1 MALEIFAGAF
11 LSASLHVLFDRLAS
25 SEVWT
30 FIGGQKVSE
39 ELLLELGMKLLVV
52 DKVLD
57 HAEVKQFTDE
67 RVKRW
72 LVRVKNAVYDAEDLL
87 DEITTEALRRKM
99 EAADSQTGPTH
110 VLNSFSTWFKAPLA
124 DHQSM
129 ESKVKKIIGKLEVL
143 AQAIDVLALK
153 GDEEQ
158 GKINHRVTE
167 EINKI
172 SNCKN
177 FRSLMLALIPIMVH
191 KLKLLHNYVAIQ
203 FLRGIVFQMPST
215 FASLVTLLIRR
226 TVPIQERERWALYSS
241 HSTNG
246 DRPSAVLM
254 KVVVHQYITRLHLLG
269 VPVTKGCGDAL
280 FCLNKRITYQRS

>member
-1 MALEIFAGAF
+1 MALEMFAGAF
-11 LSASLHVLFDRLAS
+11 LSASLQVLFDRLAS
-25 SEVWT
+25 SEVWS
-30 FIGGQKVSE
+30 FIGGQNVSE

-72 LVRVKNAVYDAEDLL
+72 LVRVKNDVYDAEDLL

-143 AQAIDVLALK
+143 AQAIDVLALN
-153 GDEEQ
+153 GDGKKLPQRLPSTSLVGILFEQ
-158 GKINHRVTE
+158 LYRFGFL
-167 EINKI
+167 I
-172 SNCKN
+172 SMIGFVFPRAN
-177 FRSLMLALIPIMVH
+177 ALGTTFD
-191 KLKLLHNYVAIQ
+191 YQ
-203 FLRGIVFQMPST
+203 FLRGFVFQVLIVGGVCEDVLLCWGYGLRIENL
-215 FASLVTLLIRR
+215 LVLLSVTMGIGSHCLYG
-226 TVPIQERERWALYSS
+226 QESIVYL
-241 HSTNG
+241 
-246 DRPSAVLM
+246 
-254 KVVVHQYITRLHLLG
+254 
-269 VPVTKGCGDAL
+269 
-280 FCLNKRITYQRS
+280 